1 MKRALLLMAATSLC
15 LVALDLRS
23 EEQPLAT
30 RVDHVYV
37 ESDKAQSLFTFFKDT
52 FQLPGV
58 WPFRD
63 AGTHTSGGLW
73 LGNTVLEFASSPH
86 SGDKPVRAEFR
97 GIAFEP
103 TGGADETAAELTKRG
118 ISRREVENNMRQGS
132 DGQTRVVWSIVHLKD
147 FPPIEA
153 DVFFVDYK
161 FRKSAAARYK
171 AADDK
176 LTAIN
181 RGPLGIIGAAEITVG
196 VQNLE
201 ETRSKW
207 TVLLAPSPHIS
218 DNAFVFD
225 SGPRI
230 RLVHAESPGIQGIV
244 LKVRSL
250 DQAANFLGERGLLAK
265 DDSGRVAIFPA
276 AIDGL
281 SIRLIDDSQT
291 EESGNP
297 LLGHGR
303 GVDHVGIAVR
313 DLEKARRDY
322 EQVLGFKCTE
332 NLPTVS
338 GLLRYI
344 VFLGDETCLEF
355 LSPSRSTSAA
365 RDDFRGFVER
375 HEGGLSLAL
384 ATSSA
389 KRAADYLEA
398 HNFEVK
404 IREWPGP
411 TKEGETKPAAV
422 QYYSVSSPDS
432 PSGNKQVFKV
442 WIWLVEYV
450 SPERAARRAAR
461 REQGLM
467 AHPNAAQRLYAV
479 WFAVRDL
486 EASLRNLQDAGLEPG
501 EPREAKFLG
510 AQGREVKAGS
520 GVMIL
525 LRSADK
531 NGALNK
537 FLSDHD
543 DGDIIG
549 VSIEVSDLNKARS
562 WVEGHSGHKL
572 EPYNGFYGRAIMVP
586 PDLTHGVWLELF
598 ERRSAGH

>member
-1 MKRALLLMAATSLC
+1 MKRALLLFAAVVLC
-15 LVALDLRS
+15 FSALALGA
-23 EEQPLAT
+23 EKEPLAT
-30 RVDHVYV
+30 RVDHFFAV
-37 ESDKAQSLFTFFKDT
+37 SDKAQSLFTFFKDT
-52 FQLPGV
+52 FQLPEM
-58 WPFRD
+58 WPFSDR
-63 AGTHTSGGLW
+63 GTHASGGLW
-73 LGNTVLEFASSPH
+73 LGNAVLEFASFPH
-86 SGDKPVRAEFR
+86 SADKPVRAEFR

-118 ISRREVENNMRQGS
+118 ISRREVESNLRQGS
-132 DGQTRVVWSIVHLKD
+132 DGQMRVAWSILHLKD

-161 FRKSAAARYK
+161 YRKSAAVRYK
-171 AADDK
+171 AADDE
-176 LTAIN
+176 LAARN
-181 RGPLGIIGAAEITVG
+181 GGPLGIVGAAEVTVG
-196 VQNLE
+196 VQDLE
-201 ETRSKW
+201 EARSKW
-207 TVLLAPSPHIS
+207 SALLAPLPLIS
-218 DNAFVFD
+218 EDAFVFYA
-225 SGPRI
+225 GPRI
-230 RLVHAESPGIQGIV
+230 RLVRAESPGIQGIV

-250 DQAANFLGERGLLAK
+250 DQASKFLDERGLLVK
-265 DDSGRVAIFPA
+265 DDSGRIAISPV

-281 SIRLIDDSQT
+281 SIRLTDDSQT
-291 EESGNP
+291 EEPGNP

-303 GVDHVGIAVR
+303 GVDHVGIGVR

-332 NLPTVS
+332 NLPSVS

-344 VFLGDETCLEF
+344 VFFGDETCLEF

-422 QYYSVSSPDS
+422 QYYSVSSPDTA
-432 PSGNKQVFKV
+432 SGNKQIFMV

-450 SPERAARRAAR
+450 SPERAAKRAAR

-467 AHPNAAQRLYAV
+467 DHPNTALRLHAA

-486 EASLRNLQDAGLEPG
+486 DASLRNLKDAGLELA
-501 EPREAKFLG
+501 EPRDAEFLG
-510 AQGREVKAGS
+510 ASGQEIKAGT
-520 GVMIL
+520 GTMIL
-525 LRSADK
+525 LKSIDD
-531 NGALNK
+531 NGPLSN
-537 FLSDHD
+537 FLSNHD
-543 DGDIIG
+543 DGDIIAL
-549 VSIEVSDLNKARS
+549 SIEVSDLNKARS
-562 WVEGHSGHKL
+562 WVEAHSGHKF
-572 EPYNGFYGRAIMVP
+572 EPYGGFYGRSIMIP
-586 PDLTHGVWLELF
+586 PDLTHGVWMELF
-598 ERRSAGH
+598 QR